1 MVICYNLYAIFIS
14 ILALLFRYH
23 VIKAAPLNGYWRLI
37 GLWLLGFSITHT
49 IGIPMVKAQTANLP
63 ISSNQPLQWKTFV
76 SFDKSFTVEFP
87 TEPSRGCDIV
97 NTPNGKIKVI
107 EYLST
112 SNGILYA
119 VMYGDCPINA
129 LSGLSL
135 EQILDAIKNHA
146 IENVRDK
153 VLREFSISRAGY
165 PGREIT
171 VKAANVVLST
181 QIILKDNRF
190 YQLVVIAPRDEFFTS
205 QEREFF
211 DSFRILR

>member
-1 MVICYNLYAIFIS
+1 MTKRGA
-14 ILALLFRYH
+14 ALLLVFSLVSDVLVYLCDAYGH
-23 VIKAAPLNGYWRLI
+23 TVGIVI
-37 GLWLLGFSITHT
+37 
-49 IGIPMVKAQTANLP
+49 VKAQTANVP
-63 ISSNQPLQWKTFV
+63 NQPLQWKTFV
-76 SFDKSFTVEFP
+76 SDDKSFTIQFP
-87 TEPSRGCDIV
+87 TEPIRECDIV